1 MNHANVETFIV
12 FRSFTP
18 LLVALAFTTF
28 RRLPCPSKLTF
39 MSLLIIL
46 GGTIENVASD
56 STFTFIAYYG
66 HLRIRLPSL
75 LKRFTLGDEPW
86 VEHLGFCVVE

>member
-1 MNHANVETFIV
+1 MNHANETFIV

-18 LLVALAFTTF
+18 LLVALAYTTS

-39 MSLLIIL
+39 MSLLISL

-56 STFTFIAYYG
+56 SA
-66 HLRIRLPSL
+66 
-75 LKRFTLGDEPW
+75 FTLLHIMGI
-86 VEHLGFCVVE
+86 